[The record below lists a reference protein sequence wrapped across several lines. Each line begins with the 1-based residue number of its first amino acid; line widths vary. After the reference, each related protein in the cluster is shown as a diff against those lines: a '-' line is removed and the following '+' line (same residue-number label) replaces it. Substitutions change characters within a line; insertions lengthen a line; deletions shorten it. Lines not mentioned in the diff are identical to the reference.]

1 MNLSPC
7 RVSFQSTLWVHE
19 KIGTVT
25 TEDAE
30 KFQAMQARLAD
41 LLPRLNERDR
51 RLALATEA
59 KSWGYGGITAV
70 QNATGV
76 SRKTIQRGMTE
87 LSDDLTERLSDR
99 VRAPG
104 GGRKKAEVAN
114 PELADALES
123 LTEPDTRGDP
133 ESPLRWT
140 TKSTRHLAATL
151 TEMGHSVSHSVVAKL
166 LRFLGYSL
174 QGTRKK
180 MEGSQHPDRDDQ
192 FRYINKLAR
201 ELLASG
207 DPVIS
212 VDTKKKELVGRFSQA
227 GKEWHQ
233 QGKPVDVSTY
243 DFPDQA
249 DGKAIPYGVYDL
261 TDNSAWVSVGID
273 HDTSVFAVATIE
285 KWWQNM
291 GKEKYPNARRIFITA
306 DGGGS
311 NGHRPWLWKHEL
323 ARLATATGLE
333 IIVSHYPPGTSKWN
347 KIEHRLFSR
356 ITQNWRGRPLE
367 TYQTIVSLIANTTTT
382 TGLTVRCELDPNLY
396 PTKIKLTDQQKESIP
411 ITRHLFHGD
420 WNYTITPRIE

>member
-1 MNLSPC
+1 M
-7 RVSFQSTLWVHE
+7 
-19 KIGTVT
+19 K
-25 TEDAE
+25 
-30 KFQAMQARLAD
+30 ARLAN

-59 KSWGYGGITAV
+59 KSWGRGGISAV
-70 QNATGV
+70 HEATGV
-76 SRKTIQRGMTE
+76 SKATIQRGKIELDNEPTE
-87 LSDDLTERLSDR
+87 HPSDR

-104 GGRKKAEVAN
+104 GGRKKAEVTN
-114 PELADALES
+114 PELLNELEN
-123 LTEPDTRGDP
+123 LTEPETRGDP

-140 TKSTRHLAATL
+140 TKSTRKLAEQL
-151 TEMGHSVSHSVVAKL
+151 TKSGHPISHTAVAKL
-166 LRFLGYSL
+166 LRSLGYSL

-192 FRYINKLAR
+192 FRYINKLAT
-201 ELLASG
+201 EFLTAG

-212 VDTKKKELVGRFSQA
+212 VDTKKKELVGRFAQA
-227 GKEWHQ
+227 GQEWHP
-233 QGKPVDVSTY
+233 QGEPVEVSTY
-243 DFPDQA
+243 DFPQQA

-261 TDNSAWVSVGID
+261 AHNSAWVSVGID
-273 HDTSVFAVATIE
+273 HDTSVFAVATIN
-285 KWWQNM
+285 KWWQHM
-291 GKEKYPNARRIFITA
+291 GKKKYPHAHRIFITA

-311 NGHRPWLWKHEL
+311 NGHRLWLWKHEL
-323 ARLATATGLE
+323 ARLATTTGLD

-367 TYQTIVSLIANTTTT
+367 TYQTIVNLITNTTTA

-411 ITRHLFHGD
+411 LTRHLFHGD
-420 WNYTITPRIE
+420 WNYTVTPV

>member
-1 MNLSPC
+1 VAI
-7 RVSFQSTLWVHE
+7 RDDGAFW
-19 KIGTVT
+19 
-25 TEDAE
+25 
-30 KFQAMQARLAD
+30 AMKARLAD

-59 KSWGYGGITAV
+59 KSWGRGGINAV
-70 QNATGV
+70 HEATGV
-76 SRKTIQRGMTE
+76 SKATIRRGKIE
-87 LSDDLTERLSDR
+87 LDNEPAEQPSDR

-104 GGRKKAEVAN
+104 GGRKKAEVTN
-114 PELADALES
+114 PELLNELED

-140 TKSTRHLAATL
+140 TKSTRRLAEQL
-151 TEMGHSVSHSVVAKL
+151 TDAGHPISHTAVAKL

-174 QGTRKK
+174 QSTRKK

-192 FRYINKLAR
+192 FRYINKLAT
-201 ELLASG
+201 EFLASG

-212 VDTKKKELVGRFSQA
+212 VDTKKKELVGQFAQA
-227 GKEWHQ
+227 GREWHP
-233 QGKPVDVSTY
+233 QGEPVEVSTY
-243 DFPDQA
+243 DFPEQA

-261 TDNSAWVSVGID
+261 ANNSAWVSVGID
-273 HDTSVFAVATIE
+273 HDTAVFAVATID
-285 KWWQNM
+285 KWWQYM
-291 GKEKYPNARRIFITA
+291 GKKKYPNARRLFITA

-311 NGHRPWLWKHEL
+311 NGHRLWLWKHEL
-323 ARLATATGLE
+323 ARLATTTGLD

-367 TYQTIVSLIANTTTT
+367 TYQTIVNLIANTTTT

-396 PTKIKLTDQQKESIP
+396 PTKIKLTNPQKESIP
-411 ITRHLFHGD
+411 LTRHFFHGD

>member
-1 MNLSPC
+1 MIC
-7 RVSFQSTLWVHE
+7 HVA
-19 KIGTVT
+19 I
-25 TEDAE
+25 EDNEA
-30 KFQAMQARLAD
+30 FQAMKARLAD

-51 RLALATEA
+51 RLALAVEA
-59 KSWGYGGITAV
+59 KSWGRGGISAV
-70 QNATGV
+70 RQATGA
-76 SRKTIQRGMTE
+76 SKTTIRRGITE
-87 LSDDLTERLSDR
+87 LDNDPAEGSSDR

-104 GGRKKAEVAN
+104 GGRKKSEVTD
-114 PELADALES
+114 PELLKALEN
-123 LTEPDTRGDP
+123 LIEPETRGDP

-140 TKSTRHLAATL
+140 TKSTRKLAEGL
-151 TEMGHSVSHSVVAKL
+151 TEAGHSISHTAVAKL
-166 LRFLGYSL
+166 LHFLGYSL
-174 QGTRKK
+174 QSTRKK

-192 FRYINKLAR
+192 FRYINKLAT
-201 ELLASG
+201 ELLAAG

-212 VDTKKKELVGRFSQA
+212 VDTKKKELVGQFAQT
-227 GKEWHQ
+227 GKEWHP
-233 QGKPVDVSTY
+233 QGEPVDVSTY

-285 KWWQNM
+285 KWWQCM

-367 TYQTIVSLIANTTTT
+367 TYQTIVNLIANTTTS

-396 PTKIKLTDQQKESIP
+396 PTKIKITDQQRESIP
-411 ITRHLFHGD
+411 LTRHLFHGE
-420 WNYTITPRIE
+420 WNYTIAPRIE

>member
-1 MNLSPC
+1 VAI
-7 RVSFQSTLWVHE
+7 RDD
-19 KIGTVT
+19 
-25 TEDAE
+25 DA
-30 KFQAMQARLAD
+30 FWAMKARLAD

-59 KSWGYGGITAV
+59 KSWGRGGINAV
-70 QNATGV
+70 HEATSV
-76 SRKTIQRGMTE
+76 SKGTIRRGKIELDNEPTE
-87 LSDDLTERLSDR
+87 QSSDR

-104 GGRKKAEVAN
+104 GGRKKAEITD
-114 PELADALES
+114 PELLNELEN
-123 LTEPDTRGDP
+123 LTEPATRGDP

-140 TKSTRHLAATL
+140 TKSTRKLAEQL
-151 TEMGHSVSHSVVAKL
+151 TETGHPISHTAVAKL
-166 LRFLGYSL
+166 LRSLGYSL

-192 FRYINKLAR
+192 FRYINKLAT
-201 ELLASG
+201 EFLAAG

-212 VDTKKKELVGRFSQA
+212 VDTKKKELVGQFAQA
-227 GKEWHQ
+227 GREWHP
-233 QGKPVDVSTY
+233 QGEPVEVSTY
-243 DFPDQA
+243 DFPEQA

-261 TDNSAWVSVGID
+261 ANNSAWVSVGID

-285 KWWQNM
+285 KWWQYM
-291 GKEKYPNARRIFITA
+291 GKKKYPNTRRMFVTA

-311 NGHRPWLWKHEL
+311 NGHRLWLWKHEL
-323 ARLATATGLE
+323 ARLATATGLD

-367 TYQTIVSLIANTTTT
+367 TYQTVVNLIANTTTT

-411 ITRHLFHGD
+411 LTRHLFHGD
-420 WNYTITPRIE
+420 WNYTIISSME

>member
-1 MNLSPC
+1 
-7 RVSFQSTLWVHE
+7 VAIKDDEAFW
-19 KIGTVT
+19 
-25 TEDAE
+25 
-30 KFQAMQARLAD
+30 AMKARWAD

-59 KSWGYGGITAV
+59 KSWGRGGISAV
-70 QNATGV
+70 HEATGV
-76 SRKTIQRGMTE
+76 SKATIRRGKTE
-87 LSDDLTERLSDR
+87 LDNEPTERSSDR

-104 GGRKKAEVAN
+104 GGRKKAEVTN
-114 PELADALES
+114 PELLDELEN
-123 LTEPDTRGDP
+123 LTEPETRGDP

-140 TKSTRHLAATL
+140 TKSTRKLAEQL
-151 TEMGHSVSHSVVAKL
+151 TETGHPVSHTVVAKL

-192 FRYINKLAR
+192 FRYINKLAT
-201 ELLASG
+201 EFLAAG

-212 VDTKKKELVGRFSQA
+212 VDTKKKELVGQFGQA
-227 GKEWHQ
+227 GKEWHP
-233 QGKPVDVSTY
+233 QGEPVDVSTY

-285 KWWQNM
+285 KWWQHM

-323 ARLATATGLE
+323 ARLATTTGLE
-333 IIVSHYPPGTSKWN
+333 IIISHYPPGTSKWN

-367 TYQTIVSLIANTTTT
+367 TYQTIVNLITNTTTT

-411 ITRHLFHGD
+411 LTRHLFHGD
-420 WNYTITPRIE
+420 WNYTITSPIE

>member
-1 MNLSPC
+1 MTPL
-7 RVSFQSTLWVHE
+7 
-19 KIGTVT
+19 
-25 TEDAE
+25 
-30 KFQAMQARLAD
+30 
-41 LLPRLNERDR
+41 
-51 RLALATEA
+51 
-59 KSWGYGGITAV
+59 
-70 QNATGV
+70 V
-76 SRKTIQRGMTE
+76 SRSRQFERGKVE
-87 LSDDLTERLSDR
+87 LDSDPTDQSFDR

-104 GGRKKAEVAN
+104 GGRKKAEAAN
-114 PELADALES
+114 PELLDELEN
-123 LTEPDTRGDP
+123 LTEPETRGDP

-140 TKSTRHLAATL
+140 TKSTRKLAEQL
-151 TEMGHSVSHSVVAKL
+151 TEKGYPVSHTLVAKL

-180 MEGSQHPDRDDQ
+180 MERSQHPDRDDQ
-192 FRYINKLAR
+192 FRYINKLAT
-201 ELLASG
+201 EFLAAG

-212 VDTKKKELVGRFSQA
+212 VDTKKRELVGRFAQA
-227 GKEWHQ
+227 GKEWHP
-233 QGKPVDVSTY
+233 QGEPVDVSTY

-273 HDTSVFAVATIE
+273 HDTSVFAVATID
-285 KWWQNM
+285 KWWQRM

-311 NGHRPWLWKHEL
+311 NGHRPWLWKYEL

-367 TYQTIVSLIANTTTT
+367 TYQTVVSLIANTTTT

-411 ITRHLFHGD
+411 LTRHLFHDD
-420 WNYTITPRIE
+420 WNYTITSHIE